1 MRLLRCMAV
10 AILLGMLL
18 ETQSVFAYGGI
29 PVRYY
34 DEVLVMVANG
44 ENNSGPPHLLL
55 DTTSIVVQKMRDQYG
70 VKYSFIAYF
79 YKDGKVDTS
88 NPDLFELWA
97 LKNSAYGRITDDIT
111 DKAPLSIPMD
121 DVMRFDISNTATRN
135 LMATIFE
142 FMPKDN

>member
-97 LKNSAYGRITDDIT
+97 LKNSTPLILDEKGRAGKRIIWANFSA
-111 DKAPLSIPMD
+111 KV
-121 DVMRFDISNTATRN
+121 VMYEVRDMQQMRRTV
-135 LMATIFE
+135 E
-142 FMPKDN
+142 